1 MKNFTLLL
9 LIGLGFTLSAHAQSR
24 VQPAFQESTVK
35 LIKFYPNPA
44 TSIIN
49 FELQKDNSDKSFSFQ
64 IYNFIGKKVYESQNI
79 SQKTQINLTDFNM
92 GVYIFQLKDRTGKV
106 LESGKF
112 QVSK

>member
-1 MKNFTLLL
+1 MKSFTLTLF
-9 LIGLGFTLSAHAQSR
+9 IGLVFTLSAQGQSR
-24 VQPAFQESTVK
+24 VQPGFQEGVVK

-79 SQKTQINLTDFNM
+79 TQKTQINLTDFNM